1 MGRALSPAK
10 EPLGSPTPP
19 EQPVCEPGFRTGFAE
34 APFCKDFNQDPY
46 RTLELSHHVEK
57 ASMALLSISLNAL
70 DIVVM
75 IGIAIIGIA
84 IALLIN
90 PPNAWVVK
98 LTGKDRK
105 DRSKKI
111 NS

>member
-1 MGRALSPAK
+1 
-10 EPLGSPTPP
+10 
-19 EQPVCEPGFRTGFAE
+19 
-34 APFCKDFNQDPY
+34 
-46 RTLELSHHVEK
+46 
-57 ASMALLSISLNAL
+57 MALLSISLNAL